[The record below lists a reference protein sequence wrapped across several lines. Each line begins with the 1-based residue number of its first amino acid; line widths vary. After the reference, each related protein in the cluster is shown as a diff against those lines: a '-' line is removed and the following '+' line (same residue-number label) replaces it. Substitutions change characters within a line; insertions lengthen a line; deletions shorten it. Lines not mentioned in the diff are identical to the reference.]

1 MKYVPYRQVKKNNI
15 ALIYLFCL
23 IFFINSINIVTFA
36 RSKDE
41 ESNQARHMNLGSVS
55 QDIDLQA
62 PSGKYPGGSIETD
75 SNGNPI
81 AIYWTY
87 KKKVAKISSGD
98 SNFNQS
104 ELYGLAEDYFTTV
117 AGSGLGDPELISVK
131 NIDTGTNV
139 YVEKSNTSESD
150 LNVKVMSSLKTKV
163 DIASL
168 KEGIYEFIIKTP
180 IKEHRK
186 YYVLDVNARLSANF
200 SKGQRVNINGDYQTM
215 YENKKMT
222 SDGSIRG
229 VVDSSLYSEFKY
241 DDDYLHPND
250 MIDANGTYYVG
261 NYLNTQ
267 DILWYASTINK
278 YQEEESKSLN
288 TTLDSSQETM
298 ESDQVVYVFSPS
310 DKGYQKVKIRTE
322 GGNLVTETL
331 KPSDIL
337 LVRRKAWM
345 NQNNNEKEIVNHFFG
360 DGTQKASIEPFK
372 LRPHI
377 VREWTADV
385 TDDKK
390 TDSKFRISTPT
401 RANETSEIMISKT
414 QSEAYDAKTVRDRF
428 EEETGTKYIPSKGK
442 WKLLKWEVE
451 QIDLSHGIYVTT
463 KMLDYKRMDYFFR
476 DGILKEYEKPQAPD
490 GQVCERYGVIAIG
503 SDSGK
508 KNSDGVH
515 EVDPTISMNQYE
527 YYRNPNNTNN
537 TEHGQFFQGG
547 SLYGRFRIPANAQ
560 DGDKFTMEL
569 PQEIIYNGHVYNEK
583 GYIGDIYATLGGVEK
598 NIGKMYIS
606 HSVTTIFQDGGY
618 WDKRYSTIT
627 FKLNANANWPQSYEG
642 NFFMGDELRGWD
654 KFGNQNL
661 TYRIKTINNIPIN
674 ESQLGDYIIKQGFVV
689 GPDLVDYS
697 YPYKVQTVDKQ
708 VDVKTEYFDS
718 GGRVDDEC
726 QKKLDPVRTN
736 IKGYFVNPYINK
748 QNGLMRK
755 FVLEEGVDDA
765 TGKPYITYRLI
776 FNGGMLGSSLEVS
789 PNMYFFDYM
798 PEGVELLYGN
808 NQEGI
813 NKSVKVCVSGYGNIA
828 GTTNNGDPYLNAD
841 ATAFPQG
848 SEAKSKADVKIE
860 NINSDYLSSNL
871 NISSQITDND
881 GKFVPMGH
889 KLSIHV
895 SKAEPYNH
903 NNNDSNKGYVVVAD
917 VKMLRGKTFGGQF
930 INLMSS
936 QQAEKKDSPSKIRVL
951 YYSPGYAGGSGISE
965 KITASFSFKKK
976 IEENNAI
983 RSPNENE
990 IFTFNLS
997 KVGDPSFSQK
1007 RTNNGELVQFGELE
1021 NGIYK
1026 LTEEY
1031 SKEGYGMSPSEI
1043 EVKVQN
1049 GKVIFNGQLYNSD
1062 SPPEVINKKKPV
1074 LKIIKRDKDTH
1085 ALLSGYQISLQKIN
1099 SVGLPVGDKQLFGS
1113 MSDTDSGATIIVPY
1127 SDGISF
1133 GKYLLIEE
1141 KAPKGYSKE
1150 SVDYGDGP
1158 EEKLYY
1164 LDVNQNGTVGLNESG
1179 SFLGNYKTLTKD
1191 STGDYVLW
1199 IDNKKNEPPKP
1210 PEIKTE
1216 LTLLKR
1222 DLKTQIPLAGAG
1234 FTVYKN
1240 EAATSVDT
1248 SVVGVEE
1255 ETDENGRLTISNLV
1269 SGHTYY
1275 MKETKIPDSY
1285 NQAAG
1290 SIVYKI
1296 VVEENGRVVV
1306 TKGNSVVYQS
1316 DYDKVLK
1323 IDNEKESANFK
1334 IWKYVT
1340 IDNEQHPREDA
1351 VFTLYTDERAQT
1363 PVQINGKNIEAVS
1376 GVDGIAIFKGLPLS
1390 STYYMKETKAPENAV
1405 MSNKI
1410 YRIVI
1415 DEEGRVTIYDGSTSN
1430 KVDDEHI
1437 EFNGTQ
1443 KAKLKVE
1450 NQLLQKISTKIFIKK
1465 ADKTEVRNR
1474 VNQIRYGNV
1483 DGRDNTNIMLTS
1495 DFYPEYAIN
1504 DLYGYQKAGI
1514 TTNIRSLNATFEI
1527 LKGDKTPFH
1536 PAKISS
1542 TNLTDKWG
1550 NTPVIRIDSGY
1561 ETGNDYAEFEL
1572 PDGDYWI
1579 REVTQPN
1586 GYSDSSK
1593 ASDIH
1598 IKLSS
1603 KFGSLS
1609 FVNTDTGKPIN
1620 QSDTV
1625 GKPDMD
1631 GIYEGYYIFG
1641 YNFPNNFSSLSDDD
1655 KQGIDINGTVNTIL
1669 ITNAKG
1675 SNLTVEKKNEANN
1688 PLKGARFKLDDGA
1701 EHTGNVDDASKFD
1714 FLGVTPG
1721 YHTLTEVHA
1730 PFGVSPLK
1738 DPVTFYKTDFGK
1750 IILPAKKFSEE
1761 DQRGIEEQS
1770 RNIRANYNEVLKD
1783 LYNNYIWAKDNLND
1797 DEETRLAKES
1807 YDRKI
1812 IEMEDEISRLYED
1825 DTEKAQDVKK
1835 LITVVYEKDNDGKI
1849 KLDEN
1854 GNVVKA
1860 SILVKNMDIPIT
1872 DLIIDSEPRIILICG
1887 VSIFI
1892 IFAYL
1897 RYLKYKKR
1905 KSIKSDMS

>member
-1 MKYVPYRQVKKNNI
+1 MSGGRIVKCLLYRPPKKKNI
-15 ALIYLFCL
+15 LYVCCL
-23 IFFINSINIVTFA
+23 IFFSVINIVAFA
-36 RSKDE
+36 RGTDE
-41 ESNQARHMNLGSVS
+41 QNNQTRNMNLGGIS
-55 QDIDLQA
+55 QGIDLQA
-62 PSGKYPGGSIETD
+62 PSGSIETD
-75 SNGNPI
+75 SNGNPK

-87 KKKVAKISSGD
+87 KKKVSKRSVED
-98 SNFNQS
+98 SERNQN
-104 ELYGLAEDYFTTV
+104 ELSGLAEDYFTTV
-117 AGSGLGDPELISVK
+117 AGSGLGTPELISVK
-131 NIDTGTNV
+131 NIETDATVSVDKT
-139 YVEKSNTSESD
+139 NTSEED
-150 LNVKVMSSLKTKV
+150 LGVNVMSSLKTKIDV
-163 DIASL
+163 KNLS
-168 KEGIYEFIIKTP
+168 EGTYEYVVKTP
-180 IKEHRK
+180 ITDHRR
-186 YYVLDVNARLSANF
+186 YYVLDVNARLSADF
-200 SKGQRVNINGDYQTM
+200 SNGQRININGDYHTM
-215 YENKKMT
+215 DGNKKMN

-229 VVDSSLYSEFKY
+229 IVDSRHYSNFKY
-241 DDDYLHPND
+241 DDDYLHP
-250 MIDANGTYYVG
+250 IDVIDENGTYHVG
-261 NYLNTQ
+261 NYLTPKEV
-267 DILWYASTINK
+267 LWYASTVNK
-278 YQEEESKSLN
+278 YQEKDHKSLN
-288 TTLDSSQETM
+288 TMLDSSQESGA
-298 ESDQVVYVFSPS
+298 SDQVVYVFSPS
-310 DKGYQKVKIRTE
+310 DDGYIKKERRTVE
-322 GGNLVTETL
+322 GDSVTQEL
-331 KPSDIL
+331 NPSDIL
-337 LVRRKAWM
+337 VVRRKAM
-345 NQNNNEKEIVNHFFG
+345 LNAEDKEVAEHFFG
-360 DGTQKASIEPFK
+360 DGNQKASIEPFK
-372 LRPHI
+372 MKPHI
-377 VREWTADV
+377 VREWAADV

-401 RANETSEIMISKT
+401 RESATSEVMISGT
-414 QSEAYDAKTVRDRF
+414 EREVWDTNIRDRF
-428 EEETGTKYIPSKGK
+428 EADDKDTNPIPSRGQ
-442 WKLLKWEVE
+442 WKRLKWEVE
-451 QIDLSHGIYVTT
+451 QTDLSPEMYITT
-463 KMLDYKRMDYFFR
+463 KMLDYKKMSYLFR
-476 DGILKEYEKPQAPD
+476 DALLKDSTSPQNPD
-490 GQVCERYGVIAIG
+490 NPNGQVCERYGVVAIG
-503 SDSGK
+503 SDSGTI
-508 KNSDGVH
+508 SDGVN
-515 EVDPTISMNQYE
+515 EVDPVINMNQYE
-527 YYRNPNNTNN
+527 YYRNPNNINDN
-537 TEHGQFFQGG
+537 SPGQFFQGG

-560 DGDKFTMEL
+560 AGDSFTMEL
-569 PQEIIYNGHVYNEK
+569 PQELIFNGHVYNDK
-583 GYIGDIYATLGGVEK
+583 GYIGDVQATLGGEEK
-598 NIGKMYIS
+598 KIGRMYIT
-606 HSVTTIFQDGGY
+606 HSTTLISDNGGT
-618 WDKRYSTIT
+618 WEKRYSTIT
-627 FKLNANANWPQSYEG
+627 FKLNANATWPKSYEG
-642 NFFMGDELRGWD
+642 NFFIGDELRGWD
-654 KFGNQNL
+654 KVGNQNP
-661 TYRIKTINNIPIN
+661 TFRIKTINNQPVS
-674 ESQLGDYIIKQGFVV
+674 ESELSNFIVKQGFVV
-689 GPDLVDYS
+689 GPDLVDS
-697 YPYKVQTVDKQ
+697 SAPFTEQIVDKE
-708 VDVKTEYFDS
+708 VEVKTEYIDRDGRIDDS
-718 GGRVDDEC
+718 C
-726 QKKLDPVRTN
+726 QKNVAPVRTN

-755 FVLEEGVDDA
+755 FVIDEGIDA
-765 TGKPYITYRLI
+765 ETNRPYITYRLI
-776 FNGGMLGSSLEVS
+776 FNGGILDAPLEVS
-789 PNMYFFDYM
+789 KNMHFFDYM
-798 PEGVELLYGN
+798 PQGVELFYGN
-808 NQEGI
+808 NQEGVD
-813 NKSVKVCVSGYGNIA
+813 KSVKVWVSGYGNIA
-828 GTTNNGDPYLNAD
+828 GTTNNGDPYLNVEAM
-841 ATAFPQG
+841 AFPKGSAAQ
-848 SEAKSKADVKIE
+848 SEANAKI
-860 NINSDYLSSNL
+860 IPISHDYLSSAL
-871 NISSQITDND
+871 GISSQIRDND
-881 GKFVPMGH
+881 GNIVPMGN
-889 KLSIHV
+889 KLSIQV
-895 SKAEPYNH
+895 SKVPPNS
-903 NNNDSNKGYVVVAD
+903 NNNGYVVIVD
-917 VKMLRGKTFGGQF
+917 VKTLRGKTFGGQF
-930 INLMSS
+930 INIMSS
-936 QQAEKKDSPSKIRVL
+936 QQAEKSGSPAKVRVL

-965 KITASFSFKKK
+965 KTTASFSFKKK
-976 IEENNAI
+976 IEEDGSTRI
-983 RSPNENE
+983 PNENE
-990 IFTFNLS
+990 VFTFNLS
-997 KVGDPSFSQK
+997 KVGDPSFSQV
-1007 RTNNGELVQFGELE
+1007 RTNNKELVQFRELE
-1021 NGIYK
+1021 DGVYK
-1026 LTEEY
+1026 LTEKY
-1031 SKEGYGMSPSEI
+1031 SKAGYGMSPSEI

-1049 GKVIFNGQLYNSD
+1049 GHVTFNGQEYD
-1062 SPPEVINKKKPV
+1062 STSLPEVINKKKPV
-1074 LKIIKRDKDTH
+1074 LKIIKRDKDTQ
-1085 ALLSGYQISLQKIN
+1085 ALLNGYQISLQKLDN
-1099 SVGLPVGDKQLFGS
+1099 VGQPTEDKQFFGS
-1113 MSDTDSGATIIVPY
+1113 MSETDPGAPIIVPY
-1127 SDGISF
+1127 DDGLAF
-1133 GKYLLIEE
+1133 GRYLLIEE

-1210 PEIKTE
+1210 PEINTE

-1222 DLKTQIPLAGAG
+1222 DLKTQIPLSGAG
-1234 FTVYKN
+1234 FTVYTN
-1240 EAATSVDT
+1240 ESTTNVDT

-1255 ETDENGRLTISNLV
+1255 ETDDNGKLTISNLV

-1285 NQAAG
+1285 NQTAG

-1296 VVEENGRVVV
+1296 VVEEDGRVIV

-1323 IDNEKESANFK
+1323 IDNEKGSANFK

-1363 PVQINGKNIEAVS
+1363 PAQINGKNIEAVS
-1376 GVDGIAIFKGLPLS
+1376 GIDGIAIFKGLPLS

-1415 DEEGRVTIYDGSTSN
+1415 DEAGRVTIYDGSTSN
-1430 KVDDEHI
+1430 KVDDEYI

-1443 KAKLKVE
+1443 KVKLKVE
-1450 NQLLQKISTKIFIKK
+1450 NQLLQKISTKLFIKK

-1483 DGRDNTNIMLTS
+1483 DGRDDTNIMLTS

-1514 TTNIRSLNATFEI
+1514 TTNIKSLNATFEI

-1620 QSDTV
+1620 QSDAV
-1625 GKPDMD
+1625 GKPDID

-1655 KQGIDINGTVNTIL
+1655 KQGIAINGTVNTLL

-1770 RNIRANYNEVLKD
+1770 RNIRDNYNEVLKG
-1783 LYNNYIWAKDNLND
+1783 LYDNYIWVKDNLND

-1825 DTEKAQDVKK
+1825 DTEKAQEVKK

-1860 SILVKNMDIPIT
+1860 SILVKNIDIPIT
-1872 DLIIDSEPRIILICG
+1872 DLIIDSVPHIILICG

-1905 KSIKSDMS
+1905 KSIKSDMR

>member
-1 MKYVPYRQVKKNNI
+1 MRGGRIVKCLLYRSPKKKNI
-15 ALIYLFCL
+15 LYVCCL
-23 IFFINSINIVTFA
+23 IFFSVINIVAFA
-36 RSKDE
+36 RGTDE
-41 ESNQARHMNLGSVS
+41 QNNQTRNMNLGGIS
-55 QDIDLQA
+55 QGIDLQA
-62 PSGKYPGGSIETD
+62 PSGSIETD
-75 SNGNPI
+75 SNGNPK

-87 KKKVAKISSGD
+87 KKKVSKRSVED
-98 SNFNQS
+98 SERNQN
-104 ELYGLAEDYFTTV
+104 ELSGLAEDYFTTV
-117 AGSGLGDPELISVK
+117 AGSGLGTPELISVK
-131 NIDTGTNV
+131 NIETDATVSVDKT
-139 YVEKSNTSESD
+139 NTSEED
-150 LNVKVMSSLKTKV
+150 LGVNVMSSLKTKIDV
-163 DIASL
+163 KNLS
-168 KEGIYEFIIKTP
+168 EGTYEYVVKTP
-180 IKEHRK
+180 ITDHRR
-186 YYVLDVNARLSANF
+186 YYVLDVNARLSADF
-200 SKGQRVNINGDYQTM
+200 SNGQRININGDYHTM
-215 YENKKMT
+215 DGNKKMN

-229 VVDSSLYSEFKY
+229 IVDSRHYSNFKY

-250 MIDANGTYYVG
+250 VIDENGTYHVG
-261 NYLNTQ
+261 NYLTPKEV
-267 DILWYASTINK
+267 LWYASTVNK
-278 YQEEESKSLN
+278 YQEKDHKSLN
-288 TTLDSSQETM
+288 TMLDSSQESGA
-298 ESDQVVYVFSPS
+298 SDQVVYVFSPS
-310 DKGYQKVKIRTE
+310 DDGYIKKERRTVE
-322 GGNLVTETL
+322 GDSVTQEL
-331 KPSDIL
+331 NPSDIL
-337 LVRRKAWM
+337 VVRRKAM
-345 NQNNNEKEIVNHFFG
+345 LNAEDKEVAEHFFG
-360 DGTQKASIEPFK
+360 DGNQKASIEPFK
-372 LRPHI
+372 MKPHI
-377 VREWTADV
+377 VREWAADV

-401 RANETSEIMISKT
+401 RESATSEVMISGT
-414 QSEAYDAKTVRDRF
+414 EREVWDTNIRDRF
-428 EEETGTKYIPSKGK
+428 EADDKDTNPIPSRGQ
-442 WKLLKWEVE
+442 WKRLKWEVE
-451 QIDLSHGIYVTT
+451 QTDLSPEMYITT
-463 KMLDYKRMDYFFR
+463 KMLDYKKMSYLFR
-476 DGILKEYEKPQAPD
+476 DALLKDSTSPQNPD
-490 GQVCERYGVIAIG
+490 NPNGQVCERYGVVAIG
-503 SDSGK
+503 SDSGTI
-508 KNSDGVH
+508 SDGVN
-515 EVDPTISMNQYE
+515 EVDPVINMNQYE
-527 YYRNPNNTNN
+527 YYRNPNNINDN
-537 TEHGQFFQGG
+537 SPGQFFQGG
-547 SLYGRFRIPANAQ
+547 SLYGRFRIPANAKA
-560 DGDKFTMEL
+560 GDSFTMEL
-569 PQEIIYNGHVYNEK
+569 PQELIFNGHVYNDK
-583 GYIGDIYATLGGVEK
+583 GYIGDVQATLGGEEK
-598 NIGKMYIS
+598 KIGRMYITRS
-606 HSVTTIFQDGGY
+606 TTRISDNGGT
-618 WDKRYSTIT
+618 WEKRYSTIT
-627 FKLNANANWPQSYEG
+627 FKLNANARWPKSYEG
-642 NFFMGDELRGWD
+642 NFFIGDALRGWD
-654 KFGNQNL
+654 KVGNQNP
-661 TYRIKTINNIPIN
+661 TFRIKTINNQPVS
-674 ESQLGDYIIKQGFVV
+674 ESELSNFIVKQGFVV
-689 GPDLVDYS
+689 GPDLVDPS
-697 YPYKVQTVDKQ
+697 APFTEQIVDKE
-708 VDVKTEYFDS
+708 VEVKTEYIDRDGRIDDS
-718 GGRVDDEC
+718 C
-726 QKKLDPVRTN
+726 QKNVAPVRTN

-755 FVLEEGVDDA
+755 FVIDEGIDA
-765 TGKPYITYRLI
+765 ETNRPYITYRLI
-776 FNGGMLGSSLEVS
+776 FNGGILDAPLEVS
-789 PNMYFFDYM
+789 KNMHFFDYM
-798 PEGVELLYGN
+798 PQGVELFYGN
-808 NQEGI
+808 NQEGVD
-813 NKSVKVCVSGYGNIA
+813 KSVKVWVSGYGNIA
-828 GTTNNGDPYLNAD
+828 GTTNNGDPYLSVEAM
-841 ATAFPQG
+841 AFPKGSAAQ
-848 SEAKSKADVKIE
+848 SEANAKI
-860 NINSDYLSSNL
+860 IPISHDYLSSAL
-871 NISSQITDND
+871 GISSQIRDND
-881 GKFVPMGH
+881 GNIVPMGN
-889 KLSIHV
+889 KLSIQV
-895 SKAEPYNH
+895 SKVPPNS
-903 NNNDSNKGYVVVAD
+903 NNNNGYVVIVD
-917 VKMLRGKTFGGQF
+917 VKTLRGKTFGGQF
-930 INLMSS
+930 INIMSS
-936 QQAEKKDSPSKIRVL
+936 QQAEKSGSPAKVRVL

-965 KITASFSFKKK
+965 KTTASFSFKKK
-976 IEENNAI
+976 IEEDGSTRI
-983 RSPNENE
+983 PNENE
-990 IFTFNLS
+990 VFTFNLS
-997 KVGDPSFSQK
+997 KVGDPSFSQV
-1007 RTNNGELVQFGELE
+1007 RTNNKELVQFRELE
-1021 NGIYK
+1021 DGVYK
-1026 LTEEY
+1026 LTEKY
-1031 SKEGYGMSPSEI
+1031 SKAGYGMSPSEI

-1049 GKVIFNGQLYNSD
+1049 GHVTFNGQEYD
-1062 SPPEVINKKKPV
+1062 STSLPEVINKKKPV
-1074 LKIIKRDKDTH
+1074 LKIIKRDKDTQ
-1085 ALLSGYQISLQKIN
+1085 ALLNGYQISLQKLDN
-1099 SVGLPVGDKQLFGS
+1099 VGQPTEDKQFFGS
-1113 MSDTDSGATIIVPY
+1113 MSETDPGAPIIVPY
-1127 SDGISF
+1127 ADGISF
-1133 GKYLLIEE
+1133 GRYLLIEE

-1210 PEIKTE
+1210 PEINTE

-1222 DLKTQIPLAGAG
+1222 DLKTQIPLSGAG
-1234 FTVYKN
+1234 FTVYTN
-1240 EAATSVDT
+1240 ESTTNVDT

-1255 ETDENGRLTISNLV
+1255 ETDDNGKLTISNLV

-1285 NQAAG
+1285 NQTAG

-1296 VVEENGRVVV
+1296 VVEEDGRVIV

-1323 IDNEKESANFK
+1323 IDNEKGSANFK

-1363 PVQINGKNIEAVS
+1363 PAQINGKNIEAVS
-1376 GVDGIAIFKGLPLS
+1376 GIDGIAIFKGLPLS

-1415 DEEGRVTIYDGSTSN
+1415 DEAGRVTIYDGSTSN
-1430 KVDDEHI
+1430 KVDDEYI

-1443 KAKLKVE
+1443 KVKLKVE

-1483 DGRDNTNIMLTS
+1483 DGRDDTNIMLTS
-1495 DFYPEYAIN
+1495 DFYPKYAIN

-1514 TTNIRSLNATFEI
+1514 TTNIKSLNATFEI

-1620 QSDTV
+1620 QSDAV
-1625 GKPDMD
+1625 GKPDID

-1655 KQGIDINGTVNTIL
+1655 KQGIAINGTVNTLL

-1770 RNIRANYNEVLKD
+1770 RNIRDNYNEVLKG
-1783 LYNNYIWAKDNLND
+1783 LYDNYIWVKDNLND

-1825 DTEKAQDVKK
+1825 DTEKAQEVKK

-1860 SILVKNMDIPIT
+1860 SILVKNIDIPIT
-1872 DLIIDSEPRIILICG
+1872 DLIIDSVPHIILICG

-1905 KSIKSDMS
+1905 KSIKSDMR

>member
-1 MKYVPYRQVKKNNI
+1 MKCLLYRSPKKKNI
-15 ALIYLFCL
+15 LYVCCL
-23 IFFINSINIVTFA
+23 IFFSVINIVAFA
-36 RSKDE
+36 RGTDE
-41 ESNQARHMNLGSVS
+41 QNNQTRNMNLGGIS
-55 QDIDLQA
+55 QGIDLQA
-62 PSGKYPGGSIETD
+62 PSGSIETD
-75 SNGNPI
+75 SNGNPK

-87 KKKVAKISSGD
+87 KKKVSKRSVED
-98 SNFNQS
+98 SERNQN
-104 ELYGLAEDYFTTV
+104 ELSGLAEDYFTTV
-117 AGSGLGDPELISVK
+117 AGSGLGTPELISVK
-131 NIDTGTNV
+131 NIETDATVSVDKT
-139 YVEKSNTSESD
+139 NTSEED
-150 LNVKVMSSLKTKV
+150 LGVNVMSSLKTKIDV
-163 DIASL
+163 KNLS
-168 KEGIYEFIIKTP
+168 EGTYEYVVKTP
-180 IKEHRK
+180 ITDHRR
-186 YYVLDVNARLSANF
+186 YYVLDVNARLSADF
-200 SKGQRVNINGDYQTM
+200 SNGQRININGDYHTM
-215 YENKKMT
+215 DGNKKMN

-229 VVDSSLYSEFKY
+229 IVDSRHYSNFKY

-250 MIDANGTYYVG
+250 VIDENGTYHVG
-261 NYLNTQ
+261 NYLTPKEV
-267 DILWYASTINK
+267 LWYASTVNK
-278 YQEEESKSLN
+278 YQEKDHKSLN
-288 TTLDSSQETM
+288 TMLDSSQESGA
-298 ESDQVVYVFSPS
+298 SDQVVYVFSPS
-310 DKGYQKVKIRTE
+310 DDGYIKKERRTVE
-322 GGNLVTETL
+322 GDSVTQEL
-331 KPSDIL
+331 NPSDIL
-337 LVRRKAWM
+337 VVRRKAM
-345 NQNNNEKEIVNHFFG
+345 LNAEDKEVAEHFFG
-360 DGTQKASIEPFK
+360 DGNQKASIEPFK
-372 LRPHI
+372 MKPHI
-377 VREWTADV
+377 VREWAADV

-401 RANETSEIMISKT
+401 RESATSEVMISGT
-414 QSEAYDAKTVRDRF
+414 EREVWDTNIRDRF
-428 EEETGTKYIPSKGK
+428 EADDKDTNPIPSRGQ
-442 WKLLKWEVE
+442 WKRLKWEVE
-451 QIDLSHGIYVTT
+451 QTDLSPEMYITT
-463 KMLDYKRMDYFFR
+463 KMLDYKKMSYLFR
-476 DGILKEYEKPQAPD
+476 DALLKDSTSPQNPD
-490 GQVCERYGVIAIG
+490 NPNGQVCERYGVVAIG
-503 SDSGK
+503 SDSGTI
-508 KNSDGVH
+508 SDGVN
-515 EVDPTISMNQYE
+515 EVDPVINMNQYE
-527 YYRNPNNTNN
+527 YYRNPNNINDN
-537 TEHGQFFQGG
+537 SPGQFFQGG
-547 SLYGRFRIPANAQ
+547 SLYGRFRIPANAKA
-560 DGDKFTMEL
+560 GDSFTMEL
-569 PQEIIYNGHVYNEK
+569 PQELIFNGHVYNDK
-583 GYIGDIYATLGGVEK
+583 GYIGDVQATLGGEEK
-598 NIGKMYIS
+598 KIGRMYITRS
-606 HSVTTIFQDGGY
+606 TTRISGNGGI
-618 WDKRYSTIT
+618 WEKSYSTIT
-627 FKLNANANWPQSYEG
+627 FKLNANATWPKSYEG
-642 NFFMGDELRGWD
+642 NFFIGDELRGWD
-654 KFGNQNL
+654 KVGNQNP
-661 TYRIKTINNIPIN
+661 TFRIKTINNQPVS
-674 ESQLGDYIIKQGFVV
+674 ESELSNFIVKQGFVV
-689 GPDLVDYS
+689 GPDLVDPS
-697 YPYKVQTVDKQ
+697 APFTEQIVDKE
-708 VDVKTEYFDS
+708 VEVKTEYIDRDGRIDDS
-718 GGRVDDEC
+718 C
-726 QKKLDPVRTN
+726 QKNVAPVRTN
-736 IKGYFVNPYINK
+736 IKGYFVDPYINK

-755 FVLEEGVDDA
+755 FVIDEGIDA
-765 TGKPYITYRLI
+765 ETNRPYITYRLI
-776 FNGGMLGSSLEVS
+776 FNGGILDAPLEVS
-789 PNMYFFDYM
+789 KNMHFFDYM
-798 PEGVELLYGN
+798 PQGVELFYGN
-808 NQEGI
+808 NQEGVD
-813 NKSVKVCVSGYGNIA
+813 KSVKVWVSGYGNIA
-828 GTTNNGDPYLNAD
+828 GTTNNGDPYLNVEAM
-841 ATAFPQG
+841 AFPKGSAAQ
-848 SEAKSKADVKIE
+848 SEANAKI
-860 NINSDYLSSNL
+860 IPISHDYLSSAL
-871 NISSQITDND
+871 GISSQIRDND
-881 GKFVPMGH
+881 GNIVPMGN
-889 KLSIHV
+889 KLSIQV
-895 SKAEPYNH
+895 SKVPPNS
-903 NNNDSNKGYVVVAD
+903 NNNNNGYAVIVD
-917 VKMLRGKTFGGQF
+917 VKTLRGKTFGGQF
-930 INLMSS
+930 INIMSS
-936 QQAEKKDSPSKIRVL
+936 QQAEKSGSPAKVRVL
-951 YYSPGYAGGSGISE
+951 YYSPGYAGGWGISE
-965 KITASFSFKKK
+965 KTTASFSFKKK
-976 IEENNAI
+976 IEEDGSTRI
-983 RSPNENE
+983 PNENE
-990 IFTFNLS
+990 VFTFNLS
-997 KVGDPSFSQK
+997 KVGDPSFSQV
-1007 RTNNGELVQFGELE
+1007 RTNNKELVQFRELE
-1021 NGIYK
+1021 DGVYK
-1026 LTEEY
+1026 LTEKY
-1031 SKEGYGMSPSEI
+1031 SKAGYGMSPSEI

-1049 GKVIFNGQLYNSD
+1049 GHVTFNGQEYD
-1062 SPPEVINKKKPV
+1062 STSLPEVINKKKPV
-1074 LKIIKRDKDTH
+1074 LKIIKRDKDTQ
-1085 ALLSGYQISLQKIN
+1085 ALLNGYQISLQKLDN
-1099 SVGLPVGDKQLFGS
+1099 VGQPTEDKQFFGS
-1113 MSDTDSGATIIVPY
+1113 MSETDPGAPIIVPY
-1127 SDGISF
+1127 ADGISF
-1133 GKYLLIEE
+1133 GRYLLIEE

-1179 SFLGNYKTLTKD
+1179 SFLGNYKTLPKD

-1210 PEIKTE
+1210 PEINTE

-1222 DLKTQIPLAGAG
+1222 DLKTQIPLSGAG
-1234 FTVYKN
+1234 FTVYTN
-1240 EAATSVDT
+1240 ESTTNVDT

-1255 ETDENGRLTISNLV
+1255 ETDDNGKLTISNLV

-1285 NQAAG
+1285 NQTAG

-1296 VVEENGRVVV
+1296 VVEEDGRVIV

-1323 IDNEKESANFK
+1323 IDNEKGSANFK

-1363 PVQINGKNIEAVS
+1363 PAQINGKNIEAVS
-1376 GVDGIAIFKGLPLS
+1376 GIDGIAIFKGLPLS

-1415 DEEGRVTIYDGSTSN
+1415 DEAGRVTIYDGSTSN
-1430 KVDDEHI
+1430 KVDDEYI

-1443 KAKLKVE
+1443 KVKLKVE

-1483 DGRDNTNIMLTS
+1483 DGRDDTNIMLTS

-1514 TTNIRSLNATFEI
+1514 TTNIKSLNATFEI

-1620 QSDTV
+1620 QSDAV
-1625 GKPDMD
+1625 GKPDID

-1655 KQGIDINGTVNTIL
+1655 KQGIAINGTVNTLL

-1770 RNIRANYNEVLKD
+1770 RNIRDNYNEVLKG
-1783 LYNNYIWAKDNLND
+1783 LYDNYIWVKDNLND

-1825 DTEKAQDVKK
+1825 DTEKAQEVKK

-1860 SILVKNMDIPIT
+1860 SILVKNIDIPIT
-1872 DLIIDSEPRIILICG
+1872 DLIIDSVPHIILICG

-1905 KSIKSDMS
+1905 KSIKSDMR

>member
-1 MKYVPYRQVKKNNI
+1 M
-15 ALIYLFCL
+15 
-23 IFFINSINIVTFA
+23 
-36 RSKDE
+36 
-41 ESNQARHMNLGSVS
+41 
-55 QDIDLQA
+55 
-62 PSGKYPGGSIETD
+62 
-75 SNGNPI
+75 
-81 AIYWTY
+81 
-87 KKKVAKISSGD
+87 
-98 SNFNQS
+98 
-104 ELYGLAEDYFTTV
+104 
-117 AGSGLGDPELISVK
+117 
-131 NIDTGTNV
+131 
-139 YVEKSNTSESD
+139 
-150 LNVKVMSSLKTKV
+150 
-163 DIASL
+163 
-168 KEGIYEFIIKTP
+168 
-180 IKEHRK
+180 
-186 YYVLDVNARLSANF
+186 
-200 SKGQRVNINGDYQTM
+200 
-215 YENKKMT
+215 
-222 SDGSIRG
+222 
-229 VVDSSLYSEFKY
+229 
-241 DDDYLHPND
+241 
-250 MIDANGTYYVG
+250 
-261 NYLNTQ
+261 
-267 DILWYASTINK
+267 
-278 YQEEESKSLN
+278 
-288 TTLDSSQETM
+288 
-298 ESDQVVYVFSPS
+298 
-310 DKGYQKVKIRTE
+310 
-322 GGNLVTETL
+322 
-331 KPSDIL
+331 
-337 LVRRKAWM
+337 
-345 NQNNNEKEIVNHFFG
+345 
-360 DGTQKASIEPFK
+360 
-372 LRPHI
+372 
-377 VREWTADV
+377 
-385 TDDKK
+385 
-390 TDSKFRISTPT
+390 
-401 RANETSEIMISKT
+401 
-414 QSEAYDAKTVRDRF
+414 
-428 EEETGTKYIPSKGK
+428 
-442 WKLLKWEVE
+442 
-451 QIDLSHGIYVTT
+451 
-463 KMLDYKRMDYFFR
+463 
-476 DGILKEYEKPQAPD
+476 
-490 GQVCERYGVIAIG
+490 
-503 SDSGK
+503 
-508 KNSDGVH
+508 
-515 EVDPTISMNQYE
+515 
-527 YYRNPNNTNN
+527 
-537 TEHGQFFQGG
+537 
-547 SLYGRFRIPANAQ
+547 
-560 DGDKFTMEL
+560 
-569 PQEIIYNGHVYNEK
+569 
-583 GYIGDIYATLGGVEK
+583 
-598 NIGKMYIS
+598 
-606 HSVTTIFQDGGY
+606 
-618 WDKRYSTIT
+618 
-627 FKLNANANWPQSYEG
+627 
-642 NFFMGDELRGWD
+642 
-654 KFGNQNL
+654 
-661 TYRIKTINNIPIN
+661 
-674 ESQLGDYIIKQGFVV
+674 
-689 GPDLVDYS
+689 
-697 YPYKVQTVDKQ
+697 
-708 VDVKTEYFDS
+708 
-718 GGRVDDEC
+718 
-726 QKKLDPVRTN
+726 
-736 IKGYFVNPYINK
+736 
-748 QNGLMRK
+748 
-755 FVLEEGVDDA
+755 
-765 TGKPYITYRLI
+765 
-776 FNGGMLGSSLEVS
+776 
-789 PNMYFFDYM
+789 
-798 PEGVELLYGN
+798 
-808 NQEGI
+808 
-813 NKSVKVCVSGYGNIA
+813 
-828 GTTNNGDPYLNAD
+828 
-841 ATAFPQG
+841 
-848 SEAKSKADVKIE
+848 
-860 NINSDYLSSNL
+860 
-871 NISSQITDND
+871 
-881 GKFVPMGH
+881 
-889 KLSIHV
+889 
-895 SKAEPYNH
+895 
-903 NNNDSNKGYVVVAD
+903 
-917 VKMLRGKTFGGQF
+917 
-930 INLMSS
+930 
-936 QQAEKKDSPSKIRVL
+936 
-951 YYSPGYAGGSGISE
+951 
-965 KITASFSFKKK
+965 
-976 IEENNAI
+976 
-983 RSPNENE
+983 
-990 IFTFNLS
+990 
-997 KVGDPSFSQK
+997 
-1007 RTNNGELVQFGELE
+1007 
-1021 NGIYK
+1021 
-1026 LTEEY
+1026 
-1031 SKEGYGMSPSEI
+1031 
-1043 EVKVQN
+1043 
-1049 GKVIFNGQLYNSD
+1049 
-1062 SPPEVINKKKPV
+1062 
-1074 LKIIKRDKDTH
+1074 
-1085 ALLSGYQISLQKIN
+1085 
-1099 SVGLPVGDKQLFGS
+1099 
-1113 MSDTDSGATIIVPY
+1113 PY

-1655 KQGIDINGTVNTIL
+1655 KQGIAINGTVNTIL

>member
-1 MKYVPYRQVKKNNI
+1 MRGGRIVKCLLYRSPKKKNI
-15 ALIYLFCL
+15 LYVCCL
-23 IFFINSINIVTFA
+23 IFFSVINIVAFA
-36 RSKDE
+36 RGTDE
-41 ESNQARHMNLGSVS
+41 QNNQTRNMNLGGIS
-55 QDIDLQA
+55 QGIDLQA
-62 PSGKYPGGSIETD
+62 PSGSIETD
-75 SNGNPI
+75 SNGNPK

-87 KKKVAKISSGD
+87 KKKVSKRSVED
-98 SNFNQS
+98 SERNQN
-104 ELYGLAEDYFTTV
+104 ELSGLAEDYFTTV
-117 AGSGLGDPELISVK
+117 AGSGLGTPELISVK
-131 NIDTGTNV
+131 NIETDATVSVDKT
-139 YVEKSNTSESD
+139 NTSEED
-150 LNVKVMSSLKTKV
+150 LGVNVMSSLKTKIDV
-163 DIASL
+163 KNLS
-168 KEGIYEFIIKTP
+168 EGTYEYVVKTP
-180 IKEHRK
+180 ITDHRR
-186 YYVLDVNARLSANF
+186 YYVLDVNARLSADF
-200 SKGQRVNINGDYQTM
+200 SNGQRININGDYHTM
-215 YENKKMT
+215 DGNKKMN

-229 VVDSSLYSEFKY
+229 IVDSRHYSNFKY

-250 MIDANGTYYVG
+250 VIDENGTYHVG
-261 NYLNTQ
+261 NYLTPKEV
-267 DILWYASTINK
+267 LWYASTVNK
-278 YQEEESKSLN
+278 YQEKDHKSLN
-288 TTLDSSQETM
+288 TMLDSSQESGA
-298 ESDQVVYVFSPS
+298 SDQVVYVFSPS
-310 DKGYQKVKIRTE
+310 DDGYIKKERRTVE
-322 GGNLVTETL
+322 GDSVTQEL
-331 KPSDIL
+331 NPSDIL
-337 LVRRKAWM
+337 VVRRKAM
-345 NQNNNEKEIVNHFFG
+345 LNAEDKEVAEHFFG
-360 DGTQKASIEPFK
+360 DGNQKASIEPFK
-372 LRPHI
+372 MKPHI
-377 VREWTADV
+377 VREWAADV

-401 RANETSEIMISKT
+401 RESATSEVMISGT
-414 QSEAYDAKTVRDRF
+414 EREVWDTNIRDRF
-428 EEETGTKYIPSKGK
+428 EADDKDTNPIPSRGQ
-442 WKLLKWEVE
+442 WKRLKWEVE
-451 QIDLSHGIYVTT
+451 QTDLSPEMYITT
-463 KMLDYKRMDYFFR
+463 KMLDYKKMSYLFR
-476 DGILKEYEKPQAPD
+476 DALLKDSTSPQNPD
-490 GQVCERYGVIAIG
+490 NPNGQVCERYGVVAIG
-503 SDSGK
+503 SDSGTI
-508 KNSDGVH
+508 SDGVN
-515 EVDPTISMNQYE
+515 EVDPVINMNQYE
-527 YYRNPNNTNN
+527 YYRNPNNINDN
-537 TEHGQFFQGG
+537 SPGQFFQGG

-560 DGDKFTMEL
+560 AGDSFTMEL
-569 PQEIIYNGHVYNEK
+569 PQELIFNGHVYNDK
-583 GYIGDIYATLGGVEK
+583 GYIGDVQATLGGEEK
-598 NIGKMYIS
+598 KIGRMYIT
-606 HSVTTIFQDGGY
+606 HSTTLISDNGGT
-618 WDKRYSTIT
+618 WEKRYSTIT
-627 FKLNANANWPQSYEG
+627 FKLNANATWPKSYEG
-642 NFFMGDELRGWD
+642 NFFIGDELRGWD
-654 KFGNQNL
+654 KVGNQNP
-661 TYRIKTINNIPIN
+661 TFRIKTINNQPVS
-674 ESQLGDYIIKQGFVV
+674 ESELSNFIVKQGFVV
-689 GPDLVDYS
+689 GPDLVDPS
-697 YPYKVQTVDKQ
+697 APFTEQIVDKE
-708 VDVKTEYFDS
+708 VEVKTEYIDRDGRIDDS
-718 GGRVDDEC
+718 C
-726 QKKLDPVRTN
+726 QKNVAPVRTN

-755 FVLEEGVDDA
+755 FVIDEGIDA
-765 TGKPYITYRLI
+765 ETNRPYITYRLI
-776 FNGGMLGSSLEVS
+776 FNGGILDAPLEVS
-789 PNMYFFDYM
+789 KNMHFFDYM
-798 PEGVELLYGN
+798 PQGVELFYGN
-808 NQEGI
+808 NQEGVD
-813 NKSVKVCVSGYGNIA
+813 KSVKVWVSGYGNIA
-828 GTTNNGDPYLNAD
+828 GTTNNGDPYLNVEAM
-841 ATAFPQG
+841 AFPKGSAAQ
-848 SEAKSKADVKIE
+848 SEANAKI
-860 NINSDYLSSNL
+860 IPISHDYLSSAL
-871 NISSQITDND
+871 GISSQIRDND
-881 GKFVPMGH
+881 GNIVPMGN
-889 KLSIHV
+889 KLSIQV
-895 SKAEPYNH
+895 SKVPPNS
-903 NNNDSNKGYVVVAD
+903 NNNNGYAVIVD
-917 VKMLRGKTFGGQF
+917 VKTLRGKTFGGQF
-930 INLMSS
+930 INIMSS
-936 QQAEKKDSPSKIRVL
+936 QQAEKSGSPAKVRVL

-965 KITASFSFKKK
+965 KTTASFSFKKK
-976 IEENNAI
+976 IEEDGSTRI
-983 RSPNENE
+983 PNENE
-990 IFTFNLS
+990 VFTFNLS
-997 KVGDPSFSQK
+997 KVGDPSFSQV
-1007 RTNNGELVQFGELE
+1007 RTNNKELVQFRELE
-1021 NGIYK
+1021 DGVYK
-1026 LTEEY
+1026 LTEKY
-1031 SKEGYGMSPSEI
+1031 SKAGYGMSPSEI

-1049 GKVIFNGQLYNSD
+1049 GHVTFNGQEYD
-1062 SPPEVINKKKPV
+1062 STSLPEVINKKKPV
-1074 LKIIKRDKDTH
+1074 LKIIKRDKDTQ
-1085 ALLSGYQISLQKIN
+1085 ALLNGYQISLQKLDN
-1099 SVGLPVGDKQLFGS
+1099 VGQPTEDKQFFGS
-1113 MSDTDSGATIIVPY
+1113 MSETDPGAPIIVPY
-1127 SDGISF
+1127 DDGLAF
-1133 GKYLLIEE
+1133 GRYLLIEE

-1210 PEIKTE
+1210 PEINTE

-1222 DLKTQIPLAGAG
+1222 DLKTQIPLSGAG
-1234 FTVYKN
+1234 FTVYTN
-1240 EAATSVDT
+1240 ESTTNVDT

-1255 ETDENGRLTISNLV
+1255 ETDDNGKLTISNLV

-1285 NQAAG
+1285 NQTAG

-1296 VVEENGRVVV
+1296 VVEEDGRVIV

-1323 IDNEKESANFK
+1323 IDNEKGSANFK

-1363 PVQINGKNIEAVS
+1363 PAQINGKNIEAVS
-1376 GVDGIAIFKGLPLS
+1376 GIDGIAIFKGLPLS

-1415 DEEGRVTIYDGSTSN
+1415 DEAGRVTIYDGSTSN
-1430 KVDDEHI
+1430 KVDDEYI

-1443 KAKLKVE
+1443 KVKLKVE

-1483 DGRDNTNIMLTS
+1483 DGRDDTNIMLTS

-1514 TTNIRSLNATFEI
+1514 TTNIKSLNATFEI

-1620 QSDTV
+1620 QSDAV
-1625 GKPDMD
+1625 GKPDID

-1655 KQGIDINGTVNTIL
+1655 KQGIAINGTVNTLL

-1770 RNIRANYNEVLKD
+1770 RNIRDNYNEVLKG
-1783 LYNNYIWAKDNLND
+1783 LYDNYIWVKDNLND

-1825 DTEKAQDVKK
+1825 DTEKAQEVKK

-1860 SILVKNMDIPIT
+1860 SILVKNIDIPIT
-1872 DLIIDSEPRIILICG
+1872 DLIIDSVPHIILICG

-1905 KSIKSDMS
+1905 KSIKSDMR

>member
-1 MKYVPYRQVKKNNI
+1 MKCLLYRPPKKKNI
-15 ALIYLFCL
+15 LYVCCL
-23 IFFINSINIVTFA
+23 IFLSVINIVAFA
-36 RSKDE
+36 RGTDE
-41 ESNQARHMNLGSVS
+41 QNNQTRNMNLGGIS
-55 QDIDLQA
+55 QGIDLQA
-62 PSGKYPGGSIETD
+62 PSGSIETD
-75 SNGNPI
+75 SNGNPK

-87 KKKVAKISSGD
+87 KKKVSKRSVED
-98 SNFNQS
+98 SERNQN
-104 ELYGLAEDYFTTV
+104 ELSGLAEDYFTTV
-117 AGSGLGDPELISVK
+117 AGSGLGTPELISVK
-131 NIDTGTNV
+131 NIETDATVSVDKT
-139 YVEKSNTSESD
+139 NTSEED
-150 LNVKVMSSLKTKV
+150 LGVNVMSSLKTKIDV
-163 DIASL
+163 KNLS
-168 KEGIYEFIIKTP
+168 EGTYEYVVKTP
-180 IKEHRK
+180 ITDHRR
-186 YYVLDVNARLSANF
+186 YYVLDVNARLSADF
-200 SKGQRVNINGDYQTM
+200 SNGQRININGDYHTM
-215 YENKKMT
+215 DGNKKMN

-229 VVDSSLYSEFKY
+229 IVDSRHYSNFKY

-250 MIDANGTYYVG
+250 VIDENGTYHVG
-261 NYLNTQ
+261 NYLTPKEV
-267 DILWYASTINK
+267 LWYASTVNK
-278 YQEEESKSLN
+278 YQEKDHKSLN
-288 TTLDSSQETM
+288 TMLDSSQESGA
-298 ESDQVVYVFSPS
+298 SDQVVYVFSPS
-310 DKGYQKVKIRTE
+310 DDGYIKKERRTVE
-322 GGNLVTETL
+322 GDSVTQEL
-331 KPSDIL
+331 NPSDIL
-337 LVRRKAWM
+337 VVRRKAM
-345 NQNNNEKEIVNHFFG
+345 LNAEDKEVAEHFFG
-360 DGTQKASIEPFK
+360 DGNQKASIEPFK
-372 LRPHI
+372 MKPHI
-377 VREWTADV
+377 VREWAADV

-401 RANETSEIMISKT
+401 RESATSEVMISGT
-414 QSEAYDAKTVRDRF
+414 EREVWDTNIRDRF
-428 EEETGTKYIPSKGK
+428 EADDKDTNLIPSRGQ
-442 WKLLKWEVE
+442 WKRLKWEVE
-451 QIDLSHGIYVTT
+451 QTDLSPEMYITT
-463 KMLDYKRMDYFFR
+463 KMLDYKKMSYLFR
-476 DGILKEYEKPQAPD
+476 DALLKDSTSPQNPD
-490 GQVCERYGVIAIG
+490 NPNGQVCERYGVVAIG
-503 SDSGK
+503 SDSGTI
-508 KNSDGVH
+508 SDGVN
-515 EVDPTISMNQYE
+515 EVDPVINMNQYE
-527 YYRNPNNTNN
+527 YYRNPNNINDN
-537 TEHGQFFQGG
+537 SPGQFFQGG
-547 SLYGRFRIPANAQ
+547 SLYGRFRIPANAKA
-560 DGDKFTMEL
+560 GDSFTMEL
-569 PQEIIYNGHVYNEK
+569 PQELIFNGHVYNDK
-583 GYIGDIYATLGGVEK
+583 GYIGDVQATLGGEEK
-598 NIGKMYIS
+598 KIGRMYITRS
-606 HSVTTIFQDGGY
+606 TTRISDNGGT
-618 WDKRYSTIT
+618 WEKRYSTIT
-627 FKLNANANWPQSYEG
+627 FKLNANARWPKSYEG
-642 NFFMGDELRGWD
+642 NFFIGDALRGWD
-654 KFGNQNL
+654 KVGNQNP
-661 TYRIKTINNIPIN
+661 TFRIKTINNQPVS
-674 ESQLGDYIIKQGFVV
+674 ESELSNFIVKQGFVV
-689 GPDLVDYS
+689 GPDLVDPS
-697 YPYKVQTVDKQ
+697 APFSEQIVDKE
-708 VDVKTEYFDS
+708 VEVKTEYIDRDGRIDDS
-718 GGRVDDEC
+718 C
-726 QKKLDPVRTN
+726 QKNVAPVRTN

-755 FVLEEGVDDA
+755 FVIDEGIDA
-765 TGKPYITYRLI
+765 ETNRPYITYRLI
-776 FNGGMLGSSLEVS
+776 FNGGILDAPLEVS
-789 PNMYFFDYM
+789 KNMHFFDYM
-798 PEGVELLYGN
+798 PQGVELFYGN
-808 NQEGI
+808 NQEGVD
-813 NKSVKVCVSGYGNIA
+813 KSVKVWVSGYGNIA
-828 GTTNNGDPYLNAD
+828 GTTNNGDPYLSVEAM
-841 ATAFPQG
+841 AFPKGSAAQ
-848 SEAKSKADVKIE
+848 SEANAKI
-860 NINSDYLSSNL
+860 IPISHDYLSSAL
-871 NISSQITDND
+871 GISSQIRDND
-881 GKFVPMGH
+881 GNIVPMGN
-889 KLSIHV
+889 KLSIQV
-895 SKAEPYNH
+895 SKVPPNS
-903 NNNDSNKGYVVVAD
+903 NNNNGYVVIVD
-917 VKMLRGKTFGGQF
+917 VKTLRGKTFGGQF
-930 INLMSS
+930 INIMSS
-936 QQAEKKDSPSKIRVL
+936 QQAEKSGSPAKVRVL

-965 KITASFSFKKK
+965 KTTASFSFKKK
-976 IEENNAI
+976 IEEDGSTRI
-983 RSPNENE
+983 PNENE
-990 IFTFNLS
+990 VFTFNLS
-997 KVGDPSFSQK
+997 KVGDPSFSQV
-1007 RTNNGELVQFGELE
+1007 RTNNKELVQFRELE
-1021 NGIYK
+1021 DGVYK
-1026 LTEEY
+1026 LTEKY
-1031 SKEGYGMSPSEI
+1031 SKAGYGMSPSEI

-1049 GKVIFNGQLYNSD
+1049 GHVTFNGQEYD
-1062 SPPEVINKKKPV
+1062 STSLPEVINKKKPV
-1074 LKIIKRDKDTH
+1074 LKIIKRDKDTQ
-1085 ALLSGYQISLQKIN
+1085 ALLNGYQISLQKLDN
-1099 SVGLPVGDKQLFGS
+1099 VGQPTEDKQFFGS
-1113 MSDTDSGATIIVPY
+1113 MSETDPGAPIIVPY
-1127 SDGISF
+1127 ADGISF
-1133 GKYLLIEE
+1133 GRYLLIEE

-1210 PEIKTE
+1210 PEINTE

-1222 DLKTQIPLAGAG
+1222 DLKTQIPLSGAG
-1234 FTVYKN
+1234 FTVYTN
-1240 EAATSVDT
+1240 ESTTNVDT

-1255 ETDENGRLTISNLV
+1255 ETDDNGKLTISNLV

-1285 NQAAG
+1285 NQTAG

-1296 VVEENGRVVV
+1296 VVEEDGRVIV

-1323 IDNEKESANFK
+1323 IDNEKGSANFK

-1363 PVQINGKNIEAVS
+1363 PAQINGKNIEAVS
-1376 GVDGIAIFKGLPLS
+1376 GIDGIAIFKGLPLS

-1415 DEEGRVTIYDGSTSN
+1415 DEAGRVTIYDGSTSN
-1430 KVDDEHI
+1430 KVDDEYI

-1443 KAKLKVE
+1443 KVKLKVE

-1483 DGRDNTNIMLTS
+1483 DGRDDTNIMLTS
-1495 DFYPEYAIN
+1495 DFYPKYAIN

-1514 TTNIRSLNATFEI
+1514 TTNIKSLNATFEI

-1620 QSDTV
+1620 QSDAV
-1625 GKPDMD
+1625 GKPDID

-1655 KQGIDINGTVNTIL
+1655 KQGIAINGTVNTLL

-1770 RNIRANYNEVLKD
+1770 RNIRDNYNEVLKG
-1783 LYNNYIWAKDNLND
+1783 LYDNYIWVKDNLND

-1825 DTEKAQDVKK
+1825 DTEKAQEVKK

-1860 SILVKNMDIPIT
+1860 SILVKNIDIPIT
-1872 DLIIDSEPRIILICG
+1872 DLIIDSVPHIILICG

-1905 KSIKSDMS
+1905 KSIKSDMR

>member
-1 MKYVPYRQVKKNNI
+1 MSGGRIVKCLLYRPPKKKNI
-15 ALIYLFCL
+15 LYVCCL
-23 IFFINSINIVTFA
+23 IFFSVINIVAFA
-36 RSKDE
+36 RGTDE
-41 ESNQARHMNLGSVS
+41 QNNQTRNMNLGGIS
-55 QDIDLQA
+55 QGIDLQA
-62 PSGKYPGGSIETD
+62 PSGSIETD
-75 SNGNPI
+75 SNGNPK

-87 KKKVAKISSGD
+87 KKKVSKRSVED
-98 SNFNQS
+98 SERNQN
-104 ELYGLAEDYFTTV
+104 ELSGLAEDYFTTV
-117 AGSGLGDPELISVK
+117 AGSGLGTPELISVK
-131 NIDTGTNV
+131 NIETDATVSVDKT
-139 YVEKSNTSESD
+139 NTSEED
-150 LNVKVMSSLKTKV
+150 LGVNVMSSLKTKIDV
-163 DIASL
+163 KNLS
-168 KEGIYEFIIKTP
+168 EGTYEYVVKTP
-180 IKEHRK
+180 ITDHRR
-186 YYVLDVNARLSANF
+186 YYVLDVNARLSADF
-200 SKGQRVNINGDYQTM
+200 SNGQRININGDYHTM
-215 YENKKMT
+215 DGNKKMN

-229 VVDSSLYSEFKY
+229 IVDSRHYSNFKY

-250 MIDANGTYYVG
+250 VIDENGTYHVG
-261 NYLNTQ
+261 NYLTPKEV
-267 DILWYASTINK
+267 LWYASTVNK
-278 YQEEESKSLN
+278 YQEKDHKSLN
-288 TTLDSSQETM
+288 TMLDSSQESGA
-298 ESDQVVYVFSPS
+298 SDQVVYVFSPS
-310 DKGYQKVKIRTE
+310 DDGYIKKERRIVE
-322 GGNLVTETL
+322 GDSVTQEL
-331 KPSDIL
+331 NPSDIL
-337 LVRRKAWM
+337 VVRRKAM
-345 NQNNNEKEIVNHFFG
+345 LNAEDKEVAEHFFG
-360 DGTQKASIEPFK
+360 DGNQKASIEPFK
-372 LRPHI
+372 MKPHI
-377 VREWTADV
+377 VREWAADV

-401 RANETSEIMISKT
+401 RESATSEVMISGT
-414 QSEAYDAKTVRDRF
+414 EREVWDTNIRDRF
-428 EEETGTKYIPSKGK
+428 EADDKDTNLIPSRGQ
-442 WKLLKWEVE
+442 WKRLKWEVE
-451 QIDLSHGIYVTT
+451 QTDLSPEMYITT
-463 KMLDYKRMDYFFR
+463 KMLDYKKMSYLFR
-476 DGILKEYEKPQAPD
+476 DALLKDSTSPQNPD
-490 GQVCERYGVIAIG
+490 NPNGQVCERYGVVAIG
-503 SDSGK
+503 SDSGTI
-508 KNSDGVH
+508 SDGVN
-515 EVDPTISMNQYE
+515 EVDPVINMNQYE
-527 YYRNPNNTNN
+527 YYRNPNNINDN
-537 TEHGQFFQGG
+537 SPGQFFQGG
-547 SLYGRFRIPANAQ
+547 SLYGRFRIPANAKA
-560 DGDKFTMEL
+560 GDSFTMEL
-569 PQEIIYNGHVYNEK
+569 PQQLIFNGHVYNDK
-583 GYIGDIYATLGGVEK
+583 GYIGDVQATLGGEEK
-598 NIGKMYIS
+598 KIGRMYITRS
-606 HSVTTIFQDGGY
+606 TTRISDNGGT
-618 WDKRYSTIT
+618 WEKRYSTIT
-627 FKLNANANWPQSYEG
+627 FKLNANARWPKSYEG
-642 NFFMGDELRGWD
+642 NFFIGDALRGWD
-654 KFGNQNL
+654 KVGNQNP
-661 TYRIKTINNIPIN
+661 TFRIKTINNQPVS
-674 ESQLGDYIIKQGFVV
+674 ESELSNFIVKQGFVV
-689 GPDLVDYS
+689 GPDLVDPS
-697 YPYKVQTVDKQ
+697 APFTEQIVDKE
-708 VDVKTEYFDS
+708 VEVKTEYIDRDGRIDDS
-718 GGRVDDEC
+718 C
-726 QKKLDPVRTN
+726 QKNVAPVRTN

-755 FVLEEGVDDA
+755 FVIDEGIDA
-765 TGKPYITYRLI
+765 ETNRPYITYRLI
-776 FNGGMLGSSLEVS
+776 FNGGILDAPLEVS
-789 PNMYFFDYM
+789 KNMHFFDYM
-798 PEGVELLYGN
+798 PQGVELFYGN
-808 NQEGI
+808 NQEGVD
-813 NKSVKVCVSGYGNIA
+813 KSVKVWVSGYGNIA
-828 GTTNNGDPYLNAD
+828 GTTNNGDPYLNVEAM
-841 ATAFPQG
+841 AFPKGSAAQ
-848 SEAKSKADVKIE
+848 SEANAKI
-860 NINSDYLSSNL
+860 IPISHDYLSSAL
-871 NISSQITDND
+871 GISSQIRDND
-881 GKFVPMGH
+881 GNIVPMGN
-889 KLSIHV
+889 KLSIQV
-895 SKAEPYNH
+895 SKVPPNS
-903 NNNDSNKGYVVVAD
+903 NNNNGYVVIVD
-917 VKMLRGKTFGGQF
+917 VKTLRGKTFGGQF
-930 INLMSS
+930 INIMSS
-936 QQAEKKDSPSKIRVL
+936 QQAEKSGSPAKVRVL

-965 KITASFSFKKK
+965 KTTASFSFKKK
-976 IEENNAI
+976 IEEDGSTRI
-983 RSPNENE
+983 PNENE
-990 IFTFNLS
+990 VFTFNLS
-997 KVGDPSFSQK
+997 KVGDPSFSQV
-1007 RTNNGELVQFGELE
+1007 RTNNKELVQFRELE
-1021 NGIYK
+1021 DGVYK
-1026 LTEEY
+1026 LTEKY
-1031 SKEGYGMSPSEI
+1031 SKAGYGMSPSEI

-1049 GKVIFNGQLYNSD
+1049 GHVTFNGQEYD
-1062 SPPEVINKKKPV
+1062 STSLPEVINKKKPV
-1074 LKIIKRDKDTH
+1074 LKIIKRDKDTQ
-1085 ALLSGYQISLQKIN
+1085 ALLNGYQISLQKLDN
-1099 SVGLPVGDKQLFGS
+1099 VGQPTEDKQFFGS
-1113 MSDTDSGATIIVPY
+1113 MSETDPGAPIIVPY
-1127 SDGISF
+1127 ADGISF
-1133 GKYLLIEE
+1133 GRYLLIEE

-1210 PEIKTE
+1210 PEINTE

-1222 DLKTQIPLAGAG
+1222 DLKTQIPLSGAG
-1234 FTVYKN
+1234 FTVYTN
-1240 EAATSVDT
+1240 ESTTNVDT

-1255 ETDENGRLTISNLV
+1255 ETDDNGKLTISNLV

-1285 NQAAG
+1285 NQTAG

-1296 VVEENGRVVV
+1296 VVEEDGRVIV

-1323 IDNEKESANFK
+1323 IDNEKGSANFK

-1363 PVQINGKNIEAVS
+1363 PAQINGKNIEAVS
-1376 GVDGIAIFKGLPLS
+1376 GIDGIAIFKGLPLS

-1415 DEEGRVTIYDGSTSN
+1415 DEAGRVTIYDGSTSN
-1430 KVDDEHI
+1430 KVDDEYI

-1443 KAKLKVE
+1443 KVKLKVE

-1483 DGRDNTNIMLTS
+1483 DGRDDTNIMLTS
-1495 DFYPEYAIN
+1495 DFYPKYAIN

-1514 TTNIRSLNATFEI
+1514 TTNIKSLNATFEI

-1620 QSDTV
+1620 QSDAV
-1625 GKPDMD
+1625 GKPDID

-1655 KQGIDINGTVNTIL
+1655 KQGIAINGTVNTLL

-1770 RNIRANYNEVLKD
+1770 RNIRDNYNEVLKG
-1783 LYNNYIWAKDNLND
+1783 LYDNYIWVKDNLND

-1825 DTEKAQDVKK
+1825 DTEKAQEVKK

-1860 SILVKNMDIPIT
+1860 SILVKNIDIPIT
-1872 DLIIDSEPRIILICG
+1872 DLIIDSVPHIILICG

-1905 KSIKSDMS
+1905 KSIKSDMR